1 MSTDAGPQCRT
12 GSLGEDPV
20 HDSSP
25 RESTFLFADLVGF
38 TALTE
43 ELGDEHAANL
53 ATAFCSELNRHLP
66 ADAEDVKML
75 GDSCLVR
82 VGSPAEAID
91 LGLKLTGGLAPHY
104 GFPDVRVGMHTGTA
118 VRRGGDWFGSGVNI
132 AARVVALSHPGEVL
146 LSETTRA
153 AAQGTTNVSLQ
164 DLGEHGLRNVARS
177 LRLYRAL
184 PPG

>member
-1 MSTDAGPQCRT
+1 MDEPA
-12 GSLGEDPV
+12 
-20 HDSSP
+20 P

-82 VGSPAEAID
+82 VGNATEAID
-91 LGLKLTGGLAPHY
+91 LGLELTGGLAPDY

-118 VRRGGDWFGSGVNI
+118 VQRGDDWFGSGVNI
-132 AARVVALSHPGEVL
+132 AARVVALAPAGAVL

-153 AAQGTTNVSLQ
+153 AAQGTTVVPLQ
-164 DLGEHGLRNVARS
+164 DLGQHTLRNVARS
-177 LRLYRAL
+177 MRLYRAL
-184 PPG
+184 PPR

>member
-1 MSTDAGPQCRT
+1 MNEPA
-12 GSLGEDPV
+12 
-20 HDSSP
+20 P

-82 VGSPAEAID
+82 AGSAADAIG
-91 LGLKLTGGLAPHY
+91 LGLELTRGLAPDY

-118 VRRGGDWFGSGVNI
+118 VQRGNDWFGSGVNI
-132 AARVVALSHPGEVL
+132 AARIVAVAPPGDVL

-153 AAQGTTNVSLQ
+153 AAHGTTYVMLQ
-164 DLGEHGLRNVARS
+164 DLGEHALRNVARS
-177 LRLYRAL
+177 VRLYRAV
-184 PPG
+184 PPS